1 MAMDDF
7 EGLEQTSI
15 PSFLRD
21 PFGILRRRWRWMFL
35 ALVVGALAA
44 TAFVA
49 GMKPRYVASAT
60 IQITGQQIPD
70 DLVRSTIQDDPLAR
84 INAMM
89 GTILSHRELAT
100 LIETHDLYSNLRESV
115 TLDEIVAM
123 TRGDITIEEK
133 PSIGRRSRR
142 QDAQL
147 YTVSFEADRAD
158 VAAAVANDIAG
169 RITLES
175 IRTRTRQATVTT
187 EFLSRELERAEA
199 ELREQNQKITAFK
212 ERHRGELPGE
222 LTTNLSKMDRL
233 QLQRQSLSLQIAEAE
248 TRLAMLATT
257 ASAASVQGG
266 GSREEQ
272 LSALQQYLTEQLTM
286 RTDRHPDVIALRR
299 RIAALEQ
306 GAGSAPTGDPE
317 TPPSRLSLLE
327 ASQRTIAELRSQLAE
342 TEKTLRILDARIAG
356 TPARQEELIALE
368 ERESVLRE
376 NYLDFLR
383 KVQEAELAQSV
394 ELAQHGERFSVVDP
408 AVKPTGTNR
417 ERWKYAGLGGLASL
431 ALSLGVGILLEIR
444 DPVLV
449 TADQLESVAELP
461 VLGSVPRI

>member
-1 MAMDDF
+1 MEEF
-7 EGLEQTSI
+7 EGLEQTAI
-15 PSFLRD
+15 LSFLRD
-21 PFGILRRRWRWMFL
+21 PWGVLRRRWRWMLL
-35 ALVVGALAA
+35 ALVVGVIAA
-44 TAFVA
+44 TAFVVRI
-49 GMKPRYVASAT
+49 KPRFVASAT
-60 IQITGQQIPD
+60 IQVTGQQIRE

-84 INAMM
+84 INAML
-89 GTILSHRELAT
+89 GTILSHRELAA
-100 LIETHDLYSNLRESV
+100 LIEKHDLYPNLRESV
-115 TLDEIVAM
+115 TLAEIVEM
-123 TRGDITIEEK
+123 TRNDITIEEK
-133 PSIGRRSRR
+133 PSIGRQSGG
-142 QDAQL
+142 QGAQL

-158 VAAAVANDIAG
+158 VAAAAANDIAG
-169 RITLES
+169 QITLES

-212 ERHRGELPGE
+212 ERHRGELPSE
-222 LTTNLSKMDRL
+222 LTTNLAKMDRL

-248 TRLAMLATT
+248 TRLATLATMAST
-257 ASAASVQGG
+257 AAVQVG

-272 LSALQQYLTEQLTM
+272 LFVLQQQLAEQLSM

-299 RIAALEQ
+299 KIAALEQ
-306 GAGSAPTGDPE
+306 NAGLAPTGDE
-317 TPPSRLSLLE
+317 TPPSRLSLFE
-327 ASQRTIAELRSQLAE
+327 ASQRTIEELKAQLAE
-342 TEKTLRILDARIAG
+342 TEKSLRILDARVAS

-383 KVQEAELAQSV
+383 KVQEAELAQSL
-394 ELAQHGERFSVVDP
+394 ESAQHGERFSVVDP
-408 AVKPTGTNR
+408 AVKPTSKNR
-417 ERWKYAGLGGLASL
+417 KRWKYAGLGGFASL

-449 TADQLESVAELP
+449 TAEQLALVSELP